1 MKDLKDLDSFAFS
14 SPALL
19 AQNLPKAKT
28 IVLSALKQTSHQPKE
43 VLSVTESW
51 ASLLLREQG
60 LNVTLLSETS
70 EEKKYDTIIAFDE
83 VMCRYRSEQAQKQ
96 SITSLMNFLSP
107 NGLAL
112 VSLRDYRNGHFHRRP
127 LGDTV
132 LNDIDGEEFIT
143 VEVNQ
148 HDAQDKQSWNQKMY
162 LIKNHMDFSVI
173 HCGDR
178 RTLYFKQM
186 AKYCSDAGFKN
197 FGVFKDIFWRGTW
210 RRTPEHIAWVKL

>member
-19 AQNLPKAKT
+19 AQNLPKAKS

-60 LNVTLLSETS
+60 LNVTLLSETT
-70 EEKKYDTIIAFDE
+70 EGKKYDTIIAFDE

-96 SITSLMNFLSP
+96 AIISLMNFLSP

-112 VSLRDYRNGHFHRRP
+112 ISLRDYRNGHFHCRP

-143 VEVNQ
+143 VEVNH

-162 LIKNHMDFSVI
+162 LIKNHTDFSVI

-210 RRTPEHIAWVKL
+210 RRTPEHIAWIKL